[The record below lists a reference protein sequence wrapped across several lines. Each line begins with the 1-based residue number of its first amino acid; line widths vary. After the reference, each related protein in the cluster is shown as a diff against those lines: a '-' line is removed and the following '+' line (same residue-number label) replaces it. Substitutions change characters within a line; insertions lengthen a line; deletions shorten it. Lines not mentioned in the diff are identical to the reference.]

1 MKVDKSQRDA
11 AILDVVYNGGYPI
24 SQIISKEYLD
34 GFDTFADTTKQF
46 INKYGH
52 VAITLKGDR
61 DLTLR
66 SLQAIMTDTAPPEGT
81 ELFCVVTENDNYRK
95 PDNMTI
101 DEHFELLL
109 LKEPDQF
116 RFLQSCGYTEV
127 KRSAQDFKRK
137 QTGFNIKDPGFV
149 YVVRYYNENI
159 EFIKYGITH
168 NYTDKRHEEQAR
180 AARRIG
186 IHYDWEVLF
195 KSPMSKGKQVAEV
208 ETTLKK
214 LTKQAIYKQHHDIT
228 KEMFPDGYSETVPI
242 DYVIDVL
249 DCVENTKWSLD

>member
-1 MKVDKSQRDA
+1 MKVDKNVRDA

-24 SQIISKEYLD
+24 TQIVSKEYLD
-34 GFDTFADTTKQF
+34 GTDTFAESTKQF

-66 SLQAIMTDTAPPEGT
+66 TLQEIMAGTTPPEGT

-95 PDNMTI
+95 PENMTL

-109 LKEPDQF
+109 KEPNQF
-116 RFLQSCGYTEV
+116 KFLQSCGYTEV
-127 KRSAQDFKRK
+127 KRTAQEFKRK
-137 QTGFNIKDPGFV
+137 QSGFNDKEPGFV

-168 NYTDKRHEEQAR
+168 NYTDKRHEEQAG
-180 AARRIG
+180 AAKRVG

-195 KSPMSKGKQVAEV
+195 KSPMSKGKQVV
-208 ETTLKK
+208 ETETILKK
-214 LTKQAIYKQHHDIT
+214 LTKQAIYKQHHNIT
-228 KEMFPDGYSETVPI
+228 KAIFPDGYSETVPI
-242 DYVIDVL
+242 DYIIDVL